1 MRLSRLRII
10 LLTLLL
16 ATVALWIANQQNQS
30 TSKTEVAISQPLAY
44 SWQAKDTT
52 IWKIAPDEQDK
63 HTIIHAENI
72 HYKDE
77 LKKSEFT
84 SPSVQI
90 IEKDSVTNLSSLKGE
105 STNDEVVTFNG
116 KVVIIQTSM
125 TEPNKDSASQTTL
138 NTETLSYNSQ
148 TNQAYT
154 DAKVF
159 IKQYNGETTG
169 TGLKADLTNSE
180 FELLSDVKGTYH
192 PNNTPPIKQPS
203 SQSSQPKGQ

>member
-1 MRLSRLRII
+1 MHLSRLRII

-16 ATVALWIANQQNQS
+16 ATVALWIANQQNQLI
-30 TSKTEVAISQPLAY
+30 SKTEVTVSQPLAY

-63 HTIIHAENI
+63 HTIIHAANI

-105 STNDEVVTFNG
+105 STNDEVITFTG
-116 KVVIIQTSM
+116 KVEIIQTNIAES
-125 TEPNKDSASQTTL
+125 NQHSASQTTL

-148 TNQAYT
+148 TNKAYT

-169 TGLKADLTNSE
+169 TGLKADLINSE

-192 PNNTPPIKQPS
+192 PNTTKAKMLPS
-203 SQSSQPKGQ
+203 SQPIQSKGQ

>member
-1 MRLSRLRII
+1 MRLSRLRVI
-10 LLTLLL
+10 LLTLFL

-30 TSKTEVAISQPLAY
+30 TSKTEVIANQPLAY
-44 SWQAKDTT
+44 SWQAINTT
-52 IWKIAPDEQDK
+52 IWKITPNEQGK

-77 LKKSEFT
+77 LQKSEFT
-84 SPSVQI
+84 SPSIQI
-90 IEKDSVTNLSSLKGE
+90 IDKDSITNLSSLKGE
-105 STNDEVVTFNG
+105 SLNDEVVTFNG
-116 KVVIIQTSM
+116 KVVISQTN
-125 TEPNKDSASQTTL
+125 TAEPNQDSSSQTTL
-138 NTETLSYNSQ
+138 KTETLSYNNQ

-180 FELLSDVKGTYH
+180 FELLSDVKGTYL
-192 PNNTPPIKQPS
+192 PYNTQPKHLPS
-203 SQSSQPKGQ
+203 SQPTQTKGQ

>member
-1 MRLSRLRII
+1 MSLSRLRII
-10 LLTLLL
+10 LLALFL
-16 ATVALWIANQQNQS
+16 ATIALWITNQQTQS
-30 TSKTEVAISQPLAY
+30 TSQTGIAVSQPLAY

-52 IWKIAPDEQDK
+52 VWKIAPNEQDK

-90 IEKDSVTNLSSLKGE
+90 IEKDSITNLSSLKGE

-116 KVVIIQTSM
+116 KVVIIQTNT
-125 TEPNKDSASQTTL
+125 TEPNQHSASQTTL
-138 NTETLSYNSQ
+138 NTESLSYNSK

-159 IKQYNGETTG
+159 IKQYNGETIG

-180 FELLSDVKGTYH
+180 FELLSNVKGTYH
-192 PNNTPPIKQPS
+192 PNNM
-203 SQSSQPKGQ
+203 QPKDQTSSKPIQIKGQ

>member
-30 TSKTEVAISQPLAY
+30 TSKTEVAVSQPLAY

-52 IWKIAPDEQDK
+52 IWKIAPGEQDK

-77 LKKSEFT
+77 VKKSEFT

-105 STNDEVVTFNG
+105 STNDEVVTFKG
-116 KVVIIQTSM
+116 KVVITQTSM
-125 TEPNKDSASQTTL
+125 TNSDQNSASQTTL

-180 FELLSDVKGTYH
+180 FELLSDVKSTYH
-192 PNNTPPIKQPS
+192 PNDMQPKKWPS